1 MAEVGSKRR
10 RVKTSRYNFDF
21 MENEEQKLLQQALK
35 ISRKDT
41 RRVQLDVPDAPVYYP
56 TSEEFKDPIAYIQKI
71 RPEAEPIGLLKI
83 VPPPDWDHTC
93 LVNLDNPKKFSTRL
107 QPVHTL
113 MQGQGF
119 DDGKMYTLREYQEMA
134 DNFFNH
140 WKNTYYDGKEPTVDM
155 LAKDYWDMV
164 ETGTRTATVEYG
176 NDIDSSVYGSGFPSL
191 YENGVK
197 KELPGK
203 YSRWNLNS
211 LPVDSSSLLRFLQ
224 APVNGINVPWVY
236 VGMLFATFCWHY
248 EDNNLYS
255 INYSHFGSVKQWYGV
270 PGNQADAFEKVAKDY
285 LMGLFR
291 EAPDLLHHMATQIPP
306 SLLISNGINVY
317 KASQEAGT
325 FIITF
330 PRSFHGGFGCGFNV
344 GEAVNFASFDWLPYG
359 GVAEERYRMFAR
371 EPIFSHQRLLFT
383 LLHNKDQLSTSEQRQ
398 LYKLVIKSLE
408 GEINSRQYLLSH
420 GVRDLCSSSSKVVL
434 PENNFTII
442 NKKTIDYD
450 DMRACALCKQICVFT
465 AVGCECNRVQVAC
478 AAHYHMLCRCSKEK
492 RFMLGK
498 HLLHLPSLFQYLVM
512 SHHAHSPSIAWAKTS
527 SLISMKEDLANRL
540 K

>member
-21 MENEEQKLLQQALK
+21 MENEEQKLLQQ
-35 ISRKDT
+35 DT

-306 SLLISNGINVY
+306 SLLICKLFSYVVPISTEGLILPLFASSPANGINVY

-330 PRSFHGGFGCGFNV
+330 PRSFHGGFGCG
-344 GEAVNFASFDWLPYG
+344 LRTKLTRKLRL

-371 EPIFSHQRLLFT
+371 EPIFR
-383 LLHNKDQLSTSEQRQ
+383 

-420 GVRDLCSSSSKVVL
+420 DRNSGVRDLCSSSSKVVL